1 LRIRRFRPEDWY
13 DAYVGRIARGV
24 GVSAARIL
32 FVRCQLGLWAYGR
45 RYPRPLLP
53 SFEDLPAL
61 PFPLG
66 RDPSDRQFV
75 ASFLDVFRRRPA
87 R

>member
-1 LRIRRFRPEDWY
+1 LRIRKVRPEDGY

-24 GVSAARIL
+24 GVSAAGIL
-32 FVRCQLGLWAYGR
+32 FVRCQLDLWAYGR
-45 RYPRPLLP
+45 RPARPLLP

-66 RDPSDRQFV
+66 RDPSDQRFV